1 MAPHPSTAQNHDVRM
16 RGFVRRSTVTQV
28 LEWIDQ
34 NLPPLQSEQV
44 PLEEAA
50 GRLLIKS
57 VASEVDVPSFTRGMM
72 DGFAVRAEDTTGASP
87 YSPMSLEMIGQAL
100 PGQPFE
106 GKIARGQTVRI
117 MTGAPMPK
125 GADAVLPAEH
135 AEIHAARILI
145 HKAVSPHKHL
155 GTVAEDIAIG
165 TTVLTAPRKLRPQDI
180 GVLSSIGIAHVE
192 VAQLPRV
199 HVVTTGDELLPAG
212 SKPHGYRIT
221 DANSPMLLALIRRDG
236 GRVTHSGIVPDDRQR
251 ILQAL
256 MADVDVV
263 VVSGGSSV
271 GQEDHVPTLLAEH
284 GELNI
289 HGVAMRPSSPVG
301 MGRLGKRLV
310 FLLPGNP
317 VSCLCG
323 YDFSAGRAIRHLG
336 GCGKAWPY
344 QRQNYRLRRK
354 LVSIVGR
361 VDYARVLLVDGQID
375 PLATTGASVLSSTTR
390 GDGFVIIPEDSEGYA
405 AGSQV
410 DVFLYD

>member
-1 MAPHPSTAQNHDVRM
+1 MA
-16 RGFVRRSTVTQV
+16 
-28 LEWIDQ
+28 L
-34 NLPPLQSEQV
+34 
-44 PLEEAA
+44 
-50 GRLLIKS
+50 RL
-57 VASEVDVPSFTRGMM
+57 
-72 DGFAVRAEDTTGASP
+72 RAEDTTGASP

-251 ILQAL
+251 ILPSSDGGCRCCCGLGWIECWSRGPRAH
-256 MADVDVV
+256 VV
-263 VVSGGSSV
+263 GRTWRIKYSWSCDATEQSSRDGPP
-271 GQEDHVPTLLAEH
+271 GQEIGISLARQS
-284 GELNI
+284 G
-289 HGVAMRPSSPVG
+289 
-301 MGRLGKRLV
+301 
-310 FLLPGNP
+310 LLP
-317 VSCLCG
+317 L
-323 YDFSAGRAIRHLG
+323 
-336 GCGKAWPY
+336 
-344 QRQNYRLRRK
+344 RL
-354 LVSIVGR
+354 
-361 VDYARVLLVDGQID
+361 
-375 PLATTGASVLSSTTR
+375 
-390 GDGFVIIPEDSEGYA
+390 
-405 AGSQV
+405 
-410 DVFLYD
+410 